1 MYFSLKNNHILSNNI
16 SEKPKCSHFV
26 ERNIFNTYI
35 KRVYDFIPTVMSQV
49 FLCDMYFILWLQLAL
64 SDIVICLI
72 FLYIVHIVT
81 TMILYTLINV
91 LVESMCNVNTFE
103 CVISLDCDI
112 PVIDIYII
120 DCYPCHP
127 ILQTISASVI
137 KIGEYAYMCKIMTK
151 GAQLCN

>member
-1 MYFSLKNNHILSNNI
+1 
-16 SEKPKCSHFV
+16 
-26 ERNIFNTYI
+26 
-35 KRVYDFIPTVMSQV
+35 
-49 FLCDMYFILWLQLAL
+49 
-64 SDIVICLI
+64 
-72 FLYIVHIVT
+72 
-81 TMILYTLINV
+81 
-91 LVESMCNVNTFE
+91 MCNVNTFE

-137 KIGEYAYMCKIMTK
+137 KIGEYAYIMCKIMTK